1 MGTLNPVVMV
11 FAGVAL
17 SVIAV
22 VLIVRATESFI
33 TGIVGG
39 IISVLVIGGFVYFI
53 IENPEN
59 ILGVVGDGFGWLMDQ
74 LGVAISGQRRGA

>member
-33 TGIVGG
+33 TGIVGVC
-39 IISVLVIGGFVYFI
+39 ISK
-53 IENPEN
+53 
-59 ILGVVGDGFGWLMDQ
+59 
-74 LGVAISGQRRGA
+74 

>member
-1 MGTLNPVVMV
+1 M
-11 FAGVAL
+11 
-17 SVIAV
+17 
-22 VLIVRATESFI
+22 
-33 TGIVGG
+33 
-39 IISVLVIGGFVYFI
+39 YFI